1 MFRLKLIMLSGAL
14 LAGCGGDAPDTRS
27 EPASSE
33 PAPRE
38 TSKPAAT
45 EVAACDLLTPEE
57 IEAAAGWKPD
67 SSAADSYG
75 TTRTCTYQGPRPLT
89 QTVVLI
95 VSRPAPPLESST
107 KMAEWRNRQAP
118 RQPDLKMEITPV
130 EGLGFPAVKSGL
142 PGSGNPTLEAA
153 VGGMVLGVA
162 TADFEVAKALAPKAV
177 ARLPRR

>member
-14 LAGCGGDAPDTRS
+14 LAGCGGDSPDARS
-27 EPASSE
+27 KPAARSDS
-33 PAPRE
+33 ASGA

-45 EVAACDLLTPEE
+45 KVEACALLTPEE

-95 VSRPAPPLESST
+95 VSRPAPKLESST
-107 KMAEWRNRQAP
+107 EMAEWRNRQAP
-118 RQPDLKMEITPV
+118 RQPDLRMDITPV

-142 PGSGNPTLEAA
+142 QGSGNPTLEAA
-153 VGGMVLGVA
+153 VDGMVLGVA
-162 TADFEVAKALAPKAV
+162 TSDFEVAKALAPKAV
-177 ARLPRR
+177 ARLRP